1 MSQKLNYAPEDV
13 KTSEVLIAARA
24 GSGVTFGMLPHQP
37 GEEPE
42 IVAISP
48 RQAEA
53 VNLRIGDTVEVGY
66 VENFP
71 EHVDRVPWRAVA
83 VYGKPLSDGPG
94 VRGVKPTEVRKTV
107 EQQVANIVDE
117 GEVWNR
123 GLMYEEMFGQGYVA
137 LTASDTE
144 RRRYE
149 AVGHAL
155 ARLHDTGKIA
165 CAKVYG
171 PGKKNATSLFYATT
185 TQALARVLL
194 GDDKAVV
201 EEPEEGVE

>member
-1 MSQKLNYAPEDV
+1 MSMKLNYVPEDV
-13 KTSEVLIAARA
+13 KTSEVLIASQA
-24 GSGVTFGMLPHQP
+24 GSGVTFGMLPHKQ

-42 IVAISP
+42 MVVISP
-48 RQAEA
+48 KQAEKM
-53 VNLRIGDTVEVGY
+53 NLRIGDTVEVSY

-71 EHVDRVPWRAVA
+71 EHADRVRWRAVA
-83 VYGKPLSDGPG
+83 IYRRTDTDQPA

-107 EQQVANIVDE
+107 EQEVAEIVEE

-123 GLMYEEMFGQGYVA
+123 GLMYAEIFEEVYVS
-137 LTASDTE
+137 LTANDTE
-144 RRRYE
+144 RKRYE

-171 PGKKNATSLFYATT
+171 PGKKNATALYYAKT
-185 TQALARVLL
+185 TQVLGRVLL
-194 GDDKAVV
+194 GDDKAVIEDSA
-201 EEPEEGVE
+201 EEV